1 MCFKGKRSQK
11 GAFSRGSNS
20 RDLVDFFPGKR
31 EAKFDKFP
39 GNSLPGNSR
48 EEPLVMML
56 QDGSFS
62 KVTAVVDIELHRKVS
77 INTAGGSFFANGVL
91 TTGMCENYNSRD
103 VLNVPAK
110 NILESYASSHEDFNN
125 CVLTANKFSLS
136 TETILDACLTTF
148 S

>member
-1 MCFKGKRSQK
+1 MYIYKNENGKLAPVTTAANDVRV
-11 GAFSRGSNS
+11 N
-20 RDLVDFFPGKR
+20 D
-31 EAKFDKFP
+31 
-39 GNSLPGNSR
+39 
-48 EEPLVMML
+48 VMML

-91 TTGMCENYNSRD
+91 TTGMCDNYNSRE

-110 NILESYASSHEDFNN
+110 NNLDSYASSHEDFNN

-136 TETILDACLTTF
+136 TETILDACLTKF